1 MSKCDKEPLPY
12 QCKKMHKV
20 MVHSGMMLIV
30 SISICSFLFNINKN
44 YNSVTHDDFLIALF
58 LSGMIAFLSAGLW
71 FFMARWL
78 NFYDRENKNLRA
90 ELTQSIAEKTMIEE
104 ELHNWSLEVAQSQ
117 AATMRAKESA
127 ESASSAKSDFLANMS
142 HEIRTPMNGVLGMTQ
157 LLLNTTLT
165 VEQRSW
171 TEIVRRSGE
180 HLLDIINDILDFSKI
195 EAGKMTLEPINF
207 DLYNVVSEVSDV
219 VALRLQEKNLEL
231 LVEFSL
237 DTPRYLSG
245 DPGRL
250 KQIILNLMGNA
261 IKFTEHGHVLVRV
274 AAKPE
279 DTRLR
284 LYFEIEDTGIGIPAD
299 KLHYIFDKFTQAEE
313 STTRKFGGTGL
324 GLAISREFISM
335 MQGSIGLRSTP
346 GVGSVFYFDV
356 LLDKGLAETSVSKVP
371 VCSLAL
377 VRTLI
382 VSDYVPSALLLN
394 TLLQQEGL
402 RCAIAPSLESM
413 QSALIEAQTAQDG
426 YQFVVFDDHLGHE
439 KILQF
444 AMQIQTQINPSPRVI
459 LLSALTHVPNANL
472 LATAGVAA
480 YLHKPCLPDVLFN
493 MLRVL
498 RDATINHKKLSLM
511 TPPMLAKIV
520 HGEIEFEDKTN
531 VMFHHRRVLVVDDL
545 KVNQM
550 LMAKILKDVGCV
562 VDKAADGQEALTML
576 QRLSYDIIF
585 MDCQMPEM
593 DGFAATR
600 ALRHAEVGTGKHVA
614 VVALTADAMSGD
626 REKCIAAGM
635 DDYINKPFK
644 IDQIMGIL
652 QKWLEPSSDGGS
664 IAT

>member
-1 MSKCDKEPLPY
+1 MSEYRHMTPFNKSNRIQKSIL
-12 QCKKMHKV
+12 QCGV
-20 MVHSGMMLIV
+20 FFIV
-30 SISICSFLFNINKN
+30 SISAWF
-44 YNSVTHDDFLIALF
+44 F
-58 LSGMIAFLSAGLW
+58 LSSIGQSYNILLPKYMMANDPLVEIIFSGFALVLSVLLW
-71 FFMARWL
+71 FFMMRWI
-78 NFYDRENKNLRA
+78 NIYNGEREVLKFQLA
-90 ELTQSIAEKTMIEE
+90 QIIEEKAMIEE
-104 ELHNWSLEVAQSQ
+104 ELHNWTLEVAQSQ
-117 AATMRAKESA
+117 AATLRAKESA
-127 ESASSAKSDFLANMS
+127 ENASSAKSDFLANMS

-207 DLYNVVSEVSDV
+207 DLYNVMSEVSDV
-219 VALRLQEKNLEL
+219 VALRLQEKGLEL
-231 LVEFSL
+231 LVEFSPQ
-237 DTPRYLSG
+237 TPRYLSG

-250 KQIILNLMGNA
+250 KQIVLNLIGNA

-279 DTRLR
+279 ESQLR

-299 KLHYIFDKFTQAEE
+299 KLQYIFDKFTQAEE

-324 GLAISREFISM
+324 GLAISREFIAM
-335 MQGSIGLRSTP
+335 MHGTIGLRSTQ

-356 LLDKGLAETSVSKVP
+356 VLAKGIAESNKSKVP
-371 VCSLAL
+371 VCDLAL
-377 VRTLI
+377 ARALI
-382 VSDYVPSALLLN
+382 VSDYVPNALLLN
-394 TLLQQEGL
+394 GLLQQEGL

-413 QSALIEAQTAQDG
+413 QSALIEAQSVQDS
-426 YQFVVFDDHLGHE
+426 YQFVILDDHLGHE

-444 AMQIQTQINPSPRVI
+444 AMQIKKQVDPSPVVV
-459 LLSALTHVPNANL
+459 LLSALTHVPNAHL
-472 LATAGVAA
+472 LVNAGIIA
-480 YLHKPCLPDVLFN
+480 YLHKPCLPDVLLN
-493 MLRVL
+493 MLRIL
-498 RDATINHKKLSLM
+498 RDAVINNRKLPLM
-511 TPPMLAKIV
+511 TPPMLDKLV
-520 HGEIEFEDKTN
+520 RGEVEFEERDN

-593 DGFAATR
+593 DGFVATR
-600 ALRHAEVGTGKHVA
+600 ALRHAEVGTGKHTT

-644 IDQIMGIL
+644 IDQIKGVL
-652 QKWLEPSSDGGS
+652 QKWLVPSFE
-664 IAT
+664 A